1 MWRCDNL
8 GGLGEHV
15 TCNSAYCSACP
26 KGRCSVHC
34 CTCFTPPSCDRRAP
48 RLRLRMYADDC
59 QVYLSTSVE
68 DVPLAVSKF
77 AAYVVDINA
86 WLSACRIR
94 LNAAKTQLLWLGSS
108 QLVDRVDYHDVP
120 VLGTRVA
127 ISDTARDLGVVI
139 DRELSLAA
147 HVTAV
152 CRSGYNQLLQLRPVV
167 RSLSVNAT
175 KTLVQAFISCRLD
188 YCNSLLFGISDGL
201 LRRLQSVQNA
211 AARLV
216 TGARRCDHITPVLR
230 QLHWLPVRQRVVF
243 KIAGIGHQS
252 LVRAAPAYLADDFRL
267 LSDVCCRPL
276 RSNSNDTRKLL
287 VPRTHNKLGDTSFS
301 AAGPRLWNDLPA
313 AGTYLRLLETFSEN
327 SSIWRPKRLVTPL
340 NV

>member
-1 MWRCDNL
+1 MKSDDT
-8 GGLGEHV
+8 E
-15 TCNSAYCSACP
+15 AYKKEWSRFVVFC
-26 KGRCSVHC
+26 GWDQ
-34 CTCFTPPSCDRRAP
+34 CFEFPFSS
-48 RLRLRMYADDC
+48 YALLVG
-59 QVYLSTSVE
+59 QHEKPYGPQKPMLLIS
-68 DVPLAVSKF
+68 
-77 AAYVVDINA
+77 YA
-86 WLSACRIR
+86 WLSACRLW

-108 QLVDRVDYHDVP
+108 QLVDRVDCHDAL

-152 CRSGYNQLLQLRPVV
+152 YRSGYNQLRQLWPVV
-167 RSLSVNAT
+167 WSLTVNAT
-175 KTLVQAFISCRLD
+175 KTLVQALISCRLD

-243 KIAGIGHQS
+243 KIAGLVHQS
-252 LVRAAPAYLADDFRL
+252 LVGLAPAYLADDCRL
-267 LSDVCCRPL
+267 LSDIGRRPL
-276 RSNSNDTRKLL
+276 QSNSNDIRKLL
-287 VPRTHNKLGDTSFS
+287 VPRTHNKLRDRSFS
-301 AAGPRLWNDLPA
+301 AGGPRLWNDLPP
-313 AGTYLRLLETFSEN
+313 GLRRPGLTFN
-327 SSIWRPKRLVTPL
+327 SFRQSLTRSSAIAEWPRDASCQ
-340 NV
+340 